1 MSSHGCSVGVRSPSP
16 LAERIV
22 SRHDGASG
30 AAFVSGRPA
39 SSRAAAGSLRIDVVG
54 SLAALREDW
63 GRLAV
68 ASGNVFSTWEWADVW
83 WRHFGQGREP
93 AVVALTRPHGTVAAI
108 VPLYRFTSRP
118 VGIARL
124 IGHGPAD
131 QLGPICAPEDL
142 DEVTGVL
149 PSAIA
154 AAGCRAALLERLP
167 GDRPWAA
174 TLGGRVLAAE
184 PSPVLAIEAGTWDD
198 LLAGWSANRRGQA
211 RRLERKLER
220 EHDHRYVATADAES
234 LDGDLDILFRLHRAR
249 WGEQSAFIADEP
261 FHREFARTA
270 LERGWLRLWRMEIG
284 GAPVAA
290 WYGLRFAGAL
300 SYYQAGRD
308 PSWEE
313 TAVGL
318 ALLLRTIRSAVEEGA
333 AEYRFLRGDEAFKAR
348 YATHDPGIV
357 SIGAGLG
364 RSGRSLV
371 AAMDLIARSPVRR
384 SVRRVAGS

>member
-16 LAERIV
+16 LAKRV
-22 SRHDGASG
+22 VRPSDGASR
-30 AAFVSGRPA
+30 AAFVSRRPA
-39 SSRAAAGSLRIDVVG
+39 SLTAPGSLRADVVG

-63 GRLAV
+63 SRLAA

-83 WRHFGQGREP
+83 WRRFGKGREP
-93 AVVALTRPHGTVAAI
+93 AVVALTRPDGTVAAV
-108 VPLYRFTSRP
+108 VPLYRSTSRP

-142 DEVTGVL
+142 DEVTRAL
-149 PSAIA
+149 PAAVA

-174 TLGGRVLAAE
+174 ALGGRVLATE

-220 EHDHRYVATADAES
+220 EHDHRYVATSDAES
-234 LDGDLDILFRLHRAR
+234 LDGDLDVLFRLHRAR
-249 WGEQSAFIADEP
+249 WGEQSAFIAGEP

-284 GAPVAA
+284 GTPVAA
-290 WYGLRFAGAL
+290 WYGLRFEGPL

-308 PSWEE
+308 PAWEDA
-313 TAVGL
+313 AVGL
-318 ALLLRTIRSAVEEGA
+318 ALLLRTIRCAVEEGA
-333 AEYRFLRGDEAFKAR
+333 SEYRFLRGDEAFKAR

-357 SIGAGLG
+357 SIGAGVG